1 MTLEE
6 KLESFK
12 RDRVGFHVSSRE
24 VAELLGET
32 LGRIWIHSNNG
43 STAHDAVMLAW
54 EDHGEDAWVSVN
66 FPYVRGTFCD
76 RRDDIRSR
84 GHKRQVALPRGH
96 GHARLQRR
104 NDILRLDYRRGNECS
119 VKRPEAL

>member
-32 LGRIWIHSNNG
+32 LERIGIHGNAG
-43 STAHDAVMLAW
+43 STAHDAVILAW
-54 EDHGEDAWVSVN
+54 EDHAEDTWLSVN
-66 FPYVRGTFCD
+66 FPYDRWTFCYG
-76 RRDDIRSR
+76 SR
-84 GHKRQVALPRGH
+84 GLT
-96 GHARLQRR
+96 
-104 NDILRLDYRRGNECS
+104 GNYLKEIYE
-119 VKRPEAL
+119 VTKEELEEYLGKAGE

>member
-12 RDRVGFHVSSRE
+12 RDRVGLHVSSRE

-32 LGRIWIHSNNG
+32 LGRIGIHGNAG

-54 EDHGEDAWVSVN
+54 EDHAEDTWVSVN
-66 FPYVRGTFCD
+66 FPAYRERILDGS
-76 RRDDIRSR
+76 IRYS
-84 GHKRQVALPRGH
+84 GHYLKEIYEVTKEELEEYLG
-96 GHARLQRR
+96 G
-104 NDILRLDYRRGNECS
+104 YTE
-119 VKRPEAL
+119 

>member
-12 RDRVGFHVSSRE
+12 CDRMGFHVSSRE

-32 LGRIWIHSNNG
+32 LDRIGIHGNAG

-54 EDHGEDAWVSVN
+54 EDHAEDTWVSVN
-66 FPYVRGTFCD
+66 IPWCRGTFCD
-76 RRDDIRSR
+76 GSR
-84 GHKRQVALPRGH
+84 G
-96 GHARLQRR
+96 
-104 NDILRLDYRRGNECS
+104 CS
-119 VKRPEAL
+119 GLYLKEIYEVTVEELEEYLGKAGE

>member
-12 RDRVGFHVSSRE
+12 RDRVGLHVSSRE

-32 LGRIWIHSNNG
+32 LGRIGIHGNAG
-43 STAHDAVMLAW
+43 STAHDAVMLSW
-54 EDHGEDAWVSVN
+54 EDHGEDTWVSVN

-76 RRDDIRSR
+76 GSR
-84 GHKRQVALPRGH
+84 GLT
-96 GHARLQRR
+96 
-104 NDILRLDYRRGNECS
+104 GNYLKEIYEIT
-119 VKRPEAL
+119 VEELEEYLGKAGE

>member
-12 RDRVGFHVSSRE
+12 RDRVGLHVSSRDI
-24 VAELLGET
+24 AELLGET
-32 LGRIWIHSNNG
+32 LERIGIHGNAG

-76 RRDDIRSR
+76 GSR
-84 GHKRQVALPRGH
+84 GVSGGYLKEIYEVTKEELEEYLGKAGDDN
-96 GHARLQRR
+96 AT
-104 NDILRLDYRRGNECS
+104 
-119 VKRPEAL
+119 V

>member
-32 LGRIWIHSNNG
+32 LGRIGIHGNDG

-54 EDHGEDAWVSVN
+54 EEDRKSTRLNSSHSAK
-66 FPYVRGTFCD
+66 
-76 RRDDIRSR
+76 SR
-84 GHKRQVALPRGH
+84 MPSSA
-96 GHARLQRR
+96 
-104 NDILRLDYRRGNECS
+104 
-119 VKRPEAL
+119 